1 MYRGFKLNFDDNQL
15 FTSDHIGF
23 GTSIYKGYANNFVNK
38 FQQIIDT
45 DKSIDG
51 TGIQKA
57 WFPNVKADI
66 FISHSH
72 KDTQLALQL
81 AGWLKDSLNVNSFV
95 DSVVWQNGDEL
106 IKHLSGKM
114 YGKAIDLVTSSQ
126 RDIVS
131 GHAHMMLASAIT
143 SMMDN
148 CESTF
153 FLNTPS
159 SLKLTDGN
167 TTTRSPWLYYEIGQ
181 SQFIRKR
188 VPPRFQVSR
197 ERFFALSESIEKA
210 MDLEYQVT
218 LSHFA
223 EINASTLRSW
233 WRRYQQVGG
242 NSMDALYDLF
252 QS

>member
-1 MYRGFKLNFDDNQL
+1 MYRGFKLNFDDKQL
-15 FTSDHIGF
+15 FSSDHVNF
-23 GTSIYKGYANNFVNK
+23 GTSIYKGYADNFVKK
-38 FQQIIDT
+38 FQEIINT
-45 DKSIDG
+45 DRTVDG

-57 WFPNVKADI
+57 WFPNIKADI

-95 DSVVWQNGDEL
+95 DSVVWQNGNEL

-114 YGKAIDLVTSSQ
+114 YGKDIELLTSAQ

-131 GHAHMMLASAIT
+131 SHAHMMLASAIT

-159 SLKLTDGN
+159 SLSLAEGV
-167 TTTRSPWLYYEIGQ
+167 TTTKSPWLYYEIGQ

-188 VPPRFQVSR
+188 IPTRYKITNQKFYSLR
-197 ERFFALSESIEKA
+197 ESIEKA
-210 MDLEYQVT
+210 MDVEYQVSF
-218 LSHFA
+218 SHFT

-233 WRRYQQVGG
+233 LRMYQQVGG
-242 NSMDALYDLF
+242 NSMDALYELF
-252 QS
+252 

>member
-1 MYRGFKLNFDDNQL
+1 MYRGFKLNFDDTQL
-15 FTSDHIGF
+15 FSADHIGF
-23 GTSIYKGYANNFVNK
+23 GTSIYKGYSENFAKKICEIVN
-38 FQQIIDT
+38 T
-45 DKSIDG
+45 GKSIDG
-51 TGIQKA
+51 SGIQKA

-114 YGKAIDLVTSSQ
+114 YGKEINLLTSAQ

-131 GHAHMMLASAIT
+131 GHTHMMLASAIT

-159 SLKLTDGN
+159 SLSFAEGI
-167 TTTRSPWLYYEIGQ
+167 TTTKSPWLYYEIGQ
-181 SQFIRKR
+181 NQFMRKR
-188 VPPRFQVSR
+188 IPARYQISK
-197 ERFFALSESIEKA
+197 EKFFALRESIEKA
-210 MDLEYQVT
+210 MDVEYKVSF
-218 LSHFA
+218 SHFT
-223 EINASTLRSW
+223 EIDASTLKSW

-242 NSMDALYDLF
+242 NSMDTLYELF
-252 QS
+252 

>member
-15 FTSDHIGF
+15 FSSDHLNF
-23 GTSIYKGYANNFVNK
+23 GTSIYNGYAENFVKK
-38 FQQIIDT
+38 FQQIIST

-81 AGWLKDSLNVNSFV
+81 AGWLKDALNVNSFV
-95 DSVVWQNGDEL
+95 DSVVWQNADEL
-106 IKHLSGKM
+106 IKYLSVKM
-114 YGKAIDLVTSSQ
+114 YGKEISLLTSAQ

-131 GHAHMMLASAIT
+131 SHAHMMLASAIT

-159 SLKLTDGN
+159 SLSFAGGI
-167 TTTRSPWLYYEIGQ
+167 TTTKSSWLYYEIGQ
-181 SQFIRKR
+181 SQFIRKK
-188 VPPRFQVSR
+188 VPTRYQITR
-197 ERFFALSESIEKA
+197 ERFFALRESIEKA
-210 MDLEYQVT
+210 MDIEYEVSF
-218 LSHFA
+218 SHFT
-223 EINASTLRSW
+223 EIGAGTLKTW
-233 WRRYQQVGG
+233 WRRHQQVGG
-242 NSMDALYDLF
+242 NSMDALYELF
-252 QS
+252 